1 MVRQMISTGSSM
13 EAEAGYS
20 RAIVDGDWCFVSGT
34 TGYNYDTMVMPETL
48 TAQTH
53 NCFSTIKK
61 TLGEAGFELS
71 DIVRIRY
78 FVTSRAYADEA
89 FPIFGKYLSDIRPAA
104 TLIICE
110 LLRPEMKI
118 EIEVTAK
125 KPESGFWT
133 GTSDPLMLF
142 D

>member
-1 MVRQMISTGSSM
+1 MVRQMISTGSGM

-34 TGYNYDTMVMPETL
+34 TGYNYTTMVMPETL
-48 TAQTH
+48 MAQTH

-61 TLGEAGFELS
+61 SLGEAGFTLS

-78 FVTSRAYADEA
+78 YVTSREHAKEA
-89 FPIFGKYLSDIRPAA
+89 FPIFGQYLGDIRPAA
-104 TLIICE
+104 TLLICD
-110 LLRPEMKI
+110 LLHPDMKI

-125 KPESGFWT
+125 RPEEGFWT
-133 GTSDPLMLF
+133 GTSDPLKLF